1 MKKDSFSRLGLMM
14 AVGSAVLIL
23 GCEPIKKT
31 PEDTGNNAPLTS
43 SQVPEI
49 SSNKPQPPIS
59 SDDLAKRK
67 EHFQMMQKSIQLVAS
82 QATSTK
88 GPDFDFHFVLPSDN
102 WEKTAHG
109 GGDRK
114 SSVWLFTDKPAGM
127 KIVVSCAGTKE
138 DPTFAK
144 SALAVY
150 DAWQKKL
157 PEVTREWKVGEFD
170 LKRSF
175 VGFIDP
181 RHGEVT
187 ITAFS
192 PVCSLE
198 FNIASETMDRDD
210 LFKYADN
217 AVESFMKKNPKGG
230 FPAK

>member
-1 MKKDSFSRLGLMM
+1 MM
-14 AVGSAVLIL
+14 AVGGAVLMI

-31 PEDTGNNAPLTS
+31 PENTGANAPLTS
-43 SQVPEI
+43 TQVPEI
-49 SSNKPQPPIS
+49 SSNKPQPPVS
-59 SDDLAKRK
+59 PDDLAKRK
-67 EHFQMMQKSIQLVAS
+67 LQFESMQKSIQAVAS
-82 QATSTK
+82 QATSKK
-88 GPDFDFHFVLPSDN
+88 GPDFDFQFDLPSAG

-109 GGDRK
+109 AGDSK
-114 SSVWLFTDKPAGM
+114 SSVWLFTDKPTGM
-127 KIVVSCAGTKE
+127 KILLSCAGTMG

-144 SALAVY
+144 SAQSVY
-150 DAWQKKL
+150 DSCQKKR
-157 PEVTREWKVGEFD
+157 PELTREWKVGEFD

-175 VGFIDP
+175 IGFIDP

-192 PVCSLE
+192 PICSLE

-210 LFKYADN
+210 LFKYADD

>member
-1 MKKDSFSRLGLMM
+1 
-14 AVGSAVLIL
+14 V
-23 GCEPIKKT
+23 
-31 PEDTGNNAPLTS
+31 AP
-43 SQVPEI
+43 
-49 SSNKPQPPIS
+49 
-59 SDDLAKRK
+59 DDLAKRK
-67 EHFQMMQKSIQLVAS
+67 EQFELMQKSIQSVAA
-82 QATSTK
+82 QATSKK
-88 GPDFDFHFVLPSDN
+88 GADFDFNFVMPSSG
-102 WEKTAHG
+102 WEKTSHG

-114 SSVWLFTDKPAGM
+114 SSVWLFTDKPTGM
-127 KIVVSCAGTKE
+127 TILVSCAGTKE
-138 DPTFAK
+138 DPNFTK

-150 DAWQKKL
+150 DACQKKR

-175 VGFIDP
+175 IGFIDP

-210 LFKYADN
+210 LFKYADD
-217 AVESFMKKNPKGG
+217 AVESFIKKNPKGG